1 MLAAAVG
8 FAIAQSSPVTSRLV
22 ASVILLAIV
31 VAILAA
37 NRPAVADPVLVPAPA
52 PPTQPTGAHRR
63 AGGVVFIV
71 AAVLAVTSTFLLV
84 RAYGERNDLNPDGGI
99 ADTGYG
105 AILGLSAL
113 ASLTAGVVLW
123 LPDDPRANQ
132 VSPVHMVLAPRGAAL
147 RFTF

>member
-1 MLAAAVG
+1 VI
-8 FAIAQSSPVTSRLV
+8 FRLV

-31 VAILAA
+31 VA
-37 NRPAVADPVLVPAPA
+37 NRPAVAEPALVPAPA
-52 PPTQPTGAHRR
+52 PPTQPAGAHRR
-63 AGGVVFIV
+63 AGKVLFIV
-71 AAVLAVTSTFLLV
+71 AAVLAGASTYLLV
-84 RAYGERNDLNPDGGI
+84 QAHGERNDLNPDAGI

-113 ASLTAGVVLW
+113 ATATVGLVLW

-132 VSPVHMVLAPRGAAL
+132 GSTHMVLAPRGAAL